1 MNRKRLPGFI
11 FTGLVFA
18 VLFGVVS
25 NVYAA
30 DAGNDRGL
38 PVIESHVITLNM
50 EPNSAKPIWIPQTL
64 LVSRDA
70 VPGVFVLENNQA
82 RFRMVLPGKHSRS
95 KVEILSGLFGNET
108 LLSDELDA
116 MHDGSPVNIIK

>member
-1 MNRKRLPGFI
+1 MNRKILSGF
-11 FTGLVFA
+11 VFA

-25 NVYAA
+25 HLYAA
-30 DAGNDRGL
+30 DAGNNRDL

-50 EPNSAKPIWIPQTL
+50 EPNSTKSIWIPQSL

-70 VPGVFVLENNQA
+70 VPGVYVLDNNQA
-82 RFRMVLPGKHSRS
+82 RFRMVLPGKHSKS

-108 LLSDELDA
+108 LLSDDLDA
-116 MHDGSPVNIIK
+116 MHDGSPVKIIK